1 MNEKRDGVNAN
12 ENPANGGE
20 VDKVETMK
28 SKNINKDQ
36 KDEILKKNNENLDY
50 GPTLEGGGI
59 SALPPPLGC
68 VDSVKNTSMI
78 LNLEE
83 DKLPRNNLVKEKL
96 KISDKMTAVNG
107 PSNEHFLMFLKNL
120 IEDNEKVK
128 FISDKRVGEE
138 NPMLKTKS
146 TDQDMSDIV
155 IYLENISDD
164 PKIEGPNKEQ
174 IDMVDAN
181 TVTHDENGKQNK
193 SENDLKDALSVKEKN
208 DDKEEK

>member
-1 MNEKRDGVNAN
+1 M
-12 ENPANGGE
+12 
-20 VDKVETMK
+20 
-28 SKNINKDQ
+28 
-36 KDEILKKNNENLDY
+36 KKNNENLDY

-128 FISDKRVGEE
+128 FSVIKEWERRIPCSKPRV
-138 NPMLKTKS
+138 LIRICLT
-146 TDQDMSDIV
+146 
-155 IYLENISDD
+155 L
-164 PKIEGPNKEQ
+164 
-174 IDMVDAN
+174 
-181 TVTHDENGKQNK
+181 
-193 SENDLKDALSVKEKN
+193 
-208 DDKEEK
+208 